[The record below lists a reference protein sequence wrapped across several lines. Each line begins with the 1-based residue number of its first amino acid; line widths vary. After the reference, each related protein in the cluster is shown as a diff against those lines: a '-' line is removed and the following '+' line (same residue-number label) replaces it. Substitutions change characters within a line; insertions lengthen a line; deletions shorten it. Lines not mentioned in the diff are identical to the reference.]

1 MKHQWSFGDHNVY
14 QYDQG
19 KFNFRQ
25 FFEELYGRADL
36 ERLGD
41 RTDLEEEGISD
52 VETDL
57 HKKFYA
63 DIKTRPAFKELYCCF
78 IREIHE
84 QFFPEEEYLI
94 YQSFPSVRFQ
104 FKNNVAVPPHYD
116 SDHIGCHPLGEK
128 NFIVPVTDMY
138 GSKRLFVESSPGAAD
153 FRGIDLKMGE
163 LFYFNGNRCTHYNVS
178 NIEDS
183 IRISLDFRVLRVSD
197 YKKYIASGQITTTNP
212 RDPDKKRVPTKMVIG
227 GYYQL
232 TRRGEDLADM
242 MRWTHQKEMLLQTRP
257 NFGAEER
264 DAVTTYMSD
273 FDNFFTE
280 FRQTEAFE
288 KELAE
293 VIGAKHCVAV
303 TSGNVALIVAL
314 MALGVGPGDEVIV
327 PNYTMI
333 ASANSVRAV
342 GAKVVLCDVE
352 MPSLT
357 MTRQSIED
365 LITPRTKA
373 VIHVSLNNRQSE
385 LEGLVE
391 WLHGRGVA
399 IVEDAA
405 QSLGARVGGRA
416 LGTFGDVGCFSLS
429 TPKIIST
436 GQGGFLV
443 TDSDEI
449 ARKARMIKNFGRRS
463 GGVDIFEVFGQNYK
477 FTDIQA
483 IIGREQLKK
492 LPERVLFMR
501 QLYDWYKEGLVGC
514 DGVSLEADGGEGW
527 IPWFVDVFLERRDEL
542 AEWLKVHG
550 IQTRPCYPPICDT
563 PMYAEEAGGMEFAVS
578 RYVSDHGLFLPSHTL
593 VTKEQ
598 VEFICKLIRLWSNG
612 A

>member
-14 QYDQG
+14 QYDQE

-25 FFEELYGRADL
+25 FFEDLYGCADL
-36 ERLGD
+36 EGLGD
-41 RTDLEEEGISD
+41 RTDLTVEGISD

-63 DIKTRPAFKELYCCF
+63 DIKTRPAFKELYCRF

-84 QFFPEEEYLI
+84 QFFPDEEYLI

-104 FKNNVAVPPHYD
+104 FKNNVAIPPHYD

-128 NFIVPVTDMY
+128 NFILPITDMY
-138 GSKRLFVESSPGAAD
+138 GTKRVFIEGTHGSGD

-163 LFYFNGNRCTHYNVS
+163 LFYFNGNRCTHYNQKNV
-178 NIEDS
+178 EDS

-197 YKKYIASGQITTTNP
+197 YKKYITSGQITTTNP
-212 RDPDKKRVPTKMVIG
+212 RDPAKVRVPTKMVIG

-232 TRRGEDLADM
+232 TRREECLADM
-242 MRWTHQKEMLLQTRP
+242 VRWTHQKDMLLQTRP
-257 NFGAEER
+257 NFGAEEK

-273 FDNFFTE
+273 FNNFFTE

-288 KELAE
+288 RELAT
-293 VIGAKHCVAV
+293 VVGSKHCVAV

-333 ASANSVRAV
+333 ASANSVRAC

-357 MTRQSIED
+357 LTCQSIED

-373 VIHVSLNNRQSE
+373 VMHVSLNNRQSG

-391 WLHGRGVA
+391 WLHERGIAV
-399 IVEDAA
+399 VEDAA
-405 QSLGARVGGRA
+405 QSLGAFAGGRA

-449 ARKARMIKNFGRRS
+449 AKKARMIKNFGRRS
-463 GGVDIFEVFGQNYK
+463 GGVDVFEVFGQNYK

-483 IIGREQLKK
+483 VIGREQLKK
-492 LPERVLFMR
+492 LPGRILFMR
-501 QLYDWYKEGLVGC
+501 ELYDWYKEGLVEC
-514 DGVSLEADGGEGW
+514 DGVSLGADGGEGW
-527 IPWFVDVFLERRDEL
+527 IPWFVDVFLERRDAL

-550 IQTRPCYPPICDT
+550 IQTRPCYPPICNT
-563 PMYAEEAGGMEFAVS
+563 PMYAEAGHSGEFAVS
-578 RYVSDHGLFLPSHTL
+578 HYVSDHGLFLPSHTL

-598 VEFICKLIRLWSNG
+598 VEFVCKLIKLWSNG